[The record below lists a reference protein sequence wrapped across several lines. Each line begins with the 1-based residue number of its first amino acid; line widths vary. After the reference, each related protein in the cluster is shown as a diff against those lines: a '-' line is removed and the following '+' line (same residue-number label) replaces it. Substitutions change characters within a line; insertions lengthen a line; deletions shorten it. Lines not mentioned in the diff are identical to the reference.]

1 MRSVPRSDFTDPKKS
16 RPRDRSGLSRRFSS
30 KDWKNSHPKSG
41 RLRRLS
47 PVAAATTEGTRLDRF
62 CVSSSSTGTS
72 TVCTLT
78 IWLARWRGSS
88 TT

>member
-1 MRSVPRSDFTDPKKS
+1 M
-16 RPRDRSGLSRRFSS
+16 
-30 KDWKNSHPKSG
+30 
-41 RLRRLS
+41 
-47 PVAAATTEGTRLDRF
+47 EGTRFERF

-78 IWLARWRGSS
+78 IGLARWRGSS